1 MSKLNKMREQI
12 ANEFIAALQKD
23 EIPWHQDWHNIG
35 GAPHNAVT
43 GRAYHGLNY
52 FWLSCVA
59 MQKNFSD
66 SRWCTFNQAKAKG
79 WKVNKG
85 EKGTCV
91 EFWSMFD
98 TEEKRKLTTA

>member
-52 FWLSCVA
+52 F
-59 MQKNFSD
+59 
-66 SRWCTFNQAKAKG
+66 
-79 WKVNKG
+79 
-85 EKGTCV
+85 
-91 EFWSMFD
+91 
-98 TEEKRKLTTA
+98 

>member
-43 GRAYHGLNY
+43 GRAYHASLCRRTFLIRAGVPSIRQKRRVGRSTRVKKERE
-52 FWLSCVA
+52 LSFGRC
-59 MQKNFSD
+59 
-66 SRWCTFNQAKAKG
+66 
-79 WKVNKG
+79 
-85 EKGTCV
+85 
-91 EFWSMFD
+91 
-98 TEEKRKLTTA
+98 LTKKKSGS

>member
-43 GRAYHGLNY
+43 GRFLAVLRRY
-52 FWLSCVA
+52 A
-59 MQKNFSD
+59 
-66 SRWCTFNQAKAKG
+66 
-79 WKVNKG
+79 
-85 EKGTCV
+85 
-91 EFWSMFD
+91 
-98 TEEKRKLTTA
+98 EELF